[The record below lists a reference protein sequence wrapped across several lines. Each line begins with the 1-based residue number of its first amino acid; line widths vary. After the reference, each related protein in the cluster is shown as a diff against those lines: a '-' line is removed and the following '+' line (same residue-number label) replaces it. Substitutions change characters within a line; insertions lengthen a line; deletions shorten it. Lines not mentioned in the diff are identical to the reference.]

1 MTSQEIIDLARN
13 QSHVNSTQFPDAQ
26 MVIYLNLVK
35 DNFWSYLN
43 SANREGFNWDIFT
56 ATTTVVNQ
64 SEYQLPVVASDT
76 AWIKKIYSI
85 SINYDWEAYDTWVLK
100 YIKAREVD
108 TSNLEHDWNYYVNY
122 QSADDPIYYIADNSY
137 FIAPAPQS
145 AVTNWIQVKWTKK
158 IPDYTISTTEAN
170 IIIPVDHHEI
180 LAQGILPYIYKAQWK
195 LQESSFEKWEYE
207 RQRDTVVRELSD
219 RNLSPIYLTYPD
231 EIGDT
236 TNYTIN
242 LT

>member
-43 SANREGFNWDIFT
+43 SSNREWYNWDIFT
-56 ATTTVVNQ
+56 ATTTVVDQ
-64 SEYQLPVVASDT
+64 SEYQLPPVAWDT

-85 SINYDWEAYDTWVLK
+85 SINYDGETYDTWVLK

-108 TSNLEHDWNYYVNY
+108 PGSLENDWNYYVNY
-122 QSADDPIYYIADNSY
+122 QSADDPIFFIADNSY
-137 FIAPAPQS
+137 FVAPAPQS
-145 AVTNWIQVKWTKK
+145 AVVNWIQVKWTKK
-158 IPDYTISTTEAN
+158 IKDYTISTTEAD

-180 LAQGILPYIYKAQWK
+180 LAQGILSYIYKAQWK
-195 LQESSFEKWEYE
+195 LQESSFEKGEYE
-207 RQRDTVVRELSD
+207 KQRDLVVKELAD
-219 RNLSPIYLTYPD
+219 RNLSPINLTYPED
-231 EIGDT
+231 LNET